1 MPNLPPAI
9 VPLLSPF
16 ASLFDARTWRK
27 VQILL
32 TGVILAPGRRTVST
46 ALYVLGL
53 HARGDFALFHH
64 VLSRAAWSS
73 LAVRRVLLGQLVQH
87 LVPTGPL
94 RLAIDETL
102 KRRWGEK
109 IEALGVYRDPVRS
122 SHGHFVK
129 AKGLRW
135 VSLMLLVEIPWAN
148 RVRALP
154 FLTVRAPSERYHE
167 ARGRR
172 HKTITDWARQ
182 MLCLLR
188 RWLPDR
194 ELVVV
199 GDRTYATLKLLA
211 TCQGLK
217 PPITFLTR
225 LRLDAVLHDPPPPRK
240 PGQRGRPRV
249 VGARQP
255 SLQALLTHPATVWPP
270 LTQRWPDGTQRHLQA
285 ATGTA
290 HWYHPGQPTVSLRW
304 LLLRDP
310 TGCRTPGPALHRPRL
325 EPQGHPRHLPAAL
338 AGGGCLPG
346 GPHPSGRRNPAPVVG
361 SRHWRSWL
369 ILVAHHLLREHSL
382 RPRQAAWYA
391 KTVPTFAD
399 VLGGCP
405 RPPPTSKNSPSRHPH
420 RFWPPSA
427 TRPDTLPTPR
437 RLPGLCTKSS
447 LDTHA
452 GPARNSHQRFSWL
465 VSWSPTWPAPGA
477 GPGRRPGPVCAGRLA
492 RGEGRLYAKT
502 VPTFADVLACVRH
515 LLWRQALMSPASSRN
530 RFWPPSA
537 TP

>member
-1 MPNLPPAI
+1 MPSLPPAI

-64 VLSRAAWSS
+64 VLSRAAWSF

-102 KRRWGEK
+102 ERRWGEK

-194 ELVVV
+194 EQVVV

-270 LTQRWPDGTQRHLQA
+270 P
-285 ATGTA
+285 
-290 HWYHPGQPTVSLRW
+290 
-304 LLLRDP
+304 
-310 TGCRTPGPALHRPRL
+310 
-325 EPQGHPRHLPAAL
+325 
-338 AGGGCLPG
+338 
-346 GPHPSGRRNPAPVVG
+346 
-361 SRHWRSWL
+361 
-369 ILVAHHLLREHSL
+369 
-382 RPRQAAWYA
+382 
-391 KTVPTFAD
+391 
-399 VLGGCP
+399 
-405 RPPPTSKNSPSRHPH
+405 
-420 RFWPPSA
+420 
-427 TRPDTLPTPR
+427 
-437 RLPGLCTKSS
+437 
-447 LDTHA
+447 
-452 GPARNSHQRFSWL
+452 
-465 VSWSPTWPAPGA
+465 
-477 GPGRRPGPVCAGRLA
+477 
-492 RGEGRLYAKT
+492 
-502 VPTFADVLACVRH
+502 
-515 LLWRQALMSPASSRN
+515 
-530 RFWPPSA
+530 
-537 TP
+537 